1 MIKKI
6 TSIYVLL
13 ILSLVSV
20 RANTQIPIRLDD
32 YEHNKDTITR
42 DSCFTLYIEA
52 DYKQRDNRKTAFELK
67 INVENID
74 AKKRDLLLF
83 RDDYDEW
90 ELRTLMSDQC
100 YDKRDAKIQPKIKFD
115 KHFVG
120 DKGFRKVNHGEC
132 VKEDYIVE
140 HSRKEQIV
148 CISVTDYQDKESIDT
163 IINLPIYIANHK
175 EHRCL
180 FGIRDKLIIDEK
192 EYVELN
198 IHVDLVRCDEIYKS
212 IKSRYEQ
219 LANEVANDVFCPHKE
234 HKPSLQKKKEGYINR
249 INELKSKIRN
259 EKELFNWSVQ
269 DDAYQPFHQ
278 LLGNIN
284 ELEEKVN
291 KKNDG
296 NCRTHK
302 QSKNG
307 GCRYCGRGVESLIDE
322 VEQIYHEIANSAN
335 SDDIDAAK
343 EITQKKVDAIY
354 KCVTTHRSG
363 VKTKDLSQIE
373 RLYNAIKQL

>member
-32 YEHNKDTITR
+32 YENKVDTITR

-52 DYKQRDNRKTAFELK
+52 DYKRRDNRQTAFELK

-83 RDDYDEW
+83 RDNHEEW
-90 ELRTLMSDQC
+90 ELRTLMSDKC
-100 YDKRDAKIQPKIKFD
+100 NDKRDAKIQPKIKFHKD
-115 KHFVG
+115 FAG
-120 DKGFRKVNHGEC
+120 DKGSRKVDSCNC
-132 VKEDYIVE
+132 VKEDYIVK
-140 HSRKEQIV
+140 HSDTVQIV
-148 CISVTDYQDKESIDT
+148 CISVNKYEDKESIDT

-175 EHRCL
+175 KNRCL
-180 FGIRDKLIIDEK
+180 FGKRDKLIIDEK

-212 IKSRYEQ
+212 IESRYKE
-219 LANEVANDVFCPHKE
+219 LENEVDKDVFCPHKE
-234 HKPSLQKKKEGYINR
+234 HKQSLQEKKKEYFTR
-249 INELKSKIRN
+249 IEELRSEIENERT
-259 EKELFNWSVQ
+259 LFNWYHQ
-269 DDAYQPFHQ
+269 DDAYKPFLQ
-278 LLGNIN
+278 LLGNMQD
-284 ELEEKVN
+284 LEEKVE
-291 KKNDG
+291 KINDAY
-296 NCRTHK
+296 CRTHK

-307 GCRYCGRGVESLIDE
+307 GCRYCSRDVRSLIEE
-322 VEQIYHEIANSAN
+322 VDQIYREIVT
-335 SDDIDAAK
+335 SDDDEIDAAK
-343 EITQKKVDAIY
+343 KRNMKKVDAIY

-363 VKTKDLSQIE
+363 VEHIDLSDIWK
-373 RLYNAIKQL
+373 LYDAIKEL

>member
-20 RANTQIPIRLDD
+20 RANNQIPITLDD
-32 YEHNKDTITR
+32 YEHKVGTITR

-52 DYKQRDNRKTAFELK
+52 AYNQRDYHKTEFELK

-74 AKKRDLLLF
+74 AKNRDLLLF
-83 RDDYDEW
+83 SDDWDE
-90 ELRTLMSDQC
+90 LDLKTLMSDKC
-100 YDKRDAKIQPKIKFD
+100 NDKRDAKIQPKIKFH
-115 KHFVG
+115 KHFAGV
-120 DKGFRKVNHGEC
+120 KGFRKVDHGEC

-175 EHRCL
+175 ENRCL
-180 FGIRDKLIIDEK
+180 FGKRDKLIIDEK

-212 IKSRYEQ
+212 IESRYEQ
-219 LANEVANDVFCPHKE
+219 LANEVANDVFCSHIE
-234 HKPSLQKKKEGYINR
+234 HKSSVKDKKDEYRTRIEGLRKEID
-249 INELKSKIRN
+249 N
-259 EKELFNWSVQ
+259 EKQLFNWGYQ
-269 DDAYQPFHQ
+269 DDAYKPFLQ

-284 ELEEKVN
+284 ELEEQVN
-291 KKNDG
+291 ERKDG
-296 NCRTHK
+296 YCRIHK
-302 QSKNG
+302 QSK
-307 GCRYCGRGVESLIDE
+307 GCRYCGMDVKSLIDAM
-322 VEQIYHEIANSAN
+322 EQILQDIDT

-343 EITQKKVDAIY
+343 ERNKKKVNAIY
-354 KCVTTHRSG
+354 NCVNTHRSG
-363 VKTKDLSQIE
+363 VNPKHLSQIE
-373 RLYNAIKQL
+373 SLYDDINQL

>member
-32 YEHNKDTITR
+32 YENKVDTITR

-52 DYKQRDNRKTAFELK
+52 DYKQRTSRRTAFELK

-74 AKKRDLLLF
+74 AKNRDLLLF
-83 RDDYDEW
+83 SDDWDE
-90 ELRTLMSDQC
+90 LDLKTLMSDK
-100 YDKRDAKIQPKIKFD
+100 YHDKRDAKIQPKIKFH
-115 KHFVG
+115 KHFAGV
-120 DKGFRKVNHGEC
+120 KGFRVVDYYEC
-132 VKEDYIVE
+132 VEKDYIVK
-140 HSRKEQIV
+140 HSDKEQIV
-148 CISVTDYQDKESIDT
+148 CISVDDYQYKESIDT
-163 IINLPIYIANHK
+163 IINLPIYIANYK
-175 EHRCL
+175 ENRCL
-180 FGIRDKLIIDEK
+180 FGKRDKLIIVEK
-192 EYVELN
+192 EYVKLS

-212 IKSRYEQ
+212 IESRYKE
-219 LANEVANDVFCPHKE
+219 LENEVAKDVFCSHEE